1 MSNGKTEVP
10 GIYKVRDGIL
20 INTDNNS
27 LAAYKNKK
35 KRDKRVD
42 EMQEDIQS
50 LKNDLEEIKDL
61 LKGLA
66 RR

>member
-10 GIYKVRDGIL
+10 GIYKVREGVL

-35 KRDKRVD
+35 KRDRRVD
-42 EMQEDIQS
+42 EMQEDIET

>member
-1 MSNGKTEVP
+1 MSGKTEVP
-10 GIYKVRDGIL
+10 GIYKVRDGVL

-35 KRDKRVD
+35 KRDRRVD
-42 EMQEDIQS
+42 EMEEDIQVM
-50 LKNDLEEIKDL
+50 KNDLQEIKDL

>member
-1 MSNGKTEVP
+1 MSGKTEVP
-10 GIYKVRDGIL
+10 GIVKVRDGIL

-35 KRDKRVD
+35 KRDRRVD
-42 EMQEDIQS
+42 EMEQDIETM
-50 LKNDLEEIKDL
+50 KNDLQEIKDL

>member
-1 MSNGKTEVP
+1 MSSGKTEVP
-10 GIYKVRDGIL
+10 GIYKVREGVL

-35 KRDKRVD
+35 KRDRRVD
-42 EMQEDIQS
+42 EMQEDIQT

>member
-1 MSNGKTEVP
+1 MSKGKTEIP
-10 GIYKVRDGIL
+10 GIVKVRDGIL

-35 KRDKRVD
+35 KRDRRVD
-42 EMQEDIQS
+42 EMEQDMQTM
-50 LKNDLEEIKDL
+50 KNDLQEIKDL

>member
-1 MSNGKTEVP
+1 MGGKTEVP
-10 GIYKVRDGIL
+10 GIYKVREGIL
-20 INTDNNS
+20 INTDNKS

-35 KRDKRVD
+35 KRERNIDQ
-42 EMQEDIQS
+42 MQEDMENM
-50 LKNDLEEIKDL
+50 KNDLQEIKDL

>member
-1 MSNGKTEVP
+1 MLFRSVP

>member
-10 GIYKVRDGIL
+10 GIYKVREGVL

-35 KRDKRVD
+35 KRDRRVD
-42 EMQEDIQS
+42 EMQEDIQT